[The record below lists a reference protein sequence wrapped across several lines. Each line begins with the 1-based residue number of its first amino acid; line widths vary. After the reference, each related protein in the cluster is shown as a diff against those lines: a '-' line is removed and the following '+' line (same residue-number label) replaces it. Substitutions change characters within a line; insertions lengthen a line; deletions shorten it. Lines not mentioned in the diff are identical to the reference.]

1 MSIFALGTLQLKY
14 HPTMANSY
22 LIIKYI
28 HVSSVTLTFILFFIR
43 GIWRIQ
49 ENPRL
54 QQTWVKTVPHLI
66 DTVLL
71 FSGISLAIILHQ
83 YPGTQTWLTA
93 KLLALLVYIIMGNIA
108 IKRGKTKTICLIAW
122 IGALAIFFYIVTVAL
137 TRVIN
142 PLAW

>member
-1 MSIFALGTLQLKY
+1 LQKCSSALSTHQKPAVAIKSSSIG
-14 HPTMANSY
+14 
-22 LIIKYI
+22 LIVAK
-28 HVSSVTLTFILFFIR
+28 S
-43 GIWRIQ
+43 
-49 ENPRL
+49 RL
-54 QQTWVKTVPHLI
+54 MFCLNQHTKINRLI

-93 KLLALLVYIIMGNIA
+93 KLLALLAYIIMGNIA
-108 IKRGKTKTICLIAW
+108 IKRGKTKTSCLIAW
-122 IGALAIFFYIVTVAL
+122 IAALAIFFYIVTVAL